1 MFKVG
6 TINYSRKLKNME
18 WLSRTAA
25 MLGEQSID
33 KLSNSKVALF
43 GIGGVGGYTLEILAR
58 SGVGN
63 IDIFDNDVV
72 SASNIN
78 RQIIALHHNVGRQ
91 KVDVAKERV
100 LDINPDCNI
109 TTHPMFYLP
118 ANADNIDLSI
128 YDYVID
134 CIDTMSAK
142 IELIKRCHALHIP
155 IISSMGAANKMDPT
169 SFKVAD
175 INQTKYDPLA
185 RVIRKK
191 LKEMHIPRLKVVYS
205 DEPPLKTVVEQQ
217 NGRNTPASNAFIPAI
232 AGIII
237 GAEAVKD
244 LISYA
249 GRK

>member
-1 MFKVG
+1 
-6 TINYSRKLKNME
+6 ME

-109 TTHPMFYLP
+109 ITHPMFYLP

-155 IISSMGAANKMDPT
+155 IISSMGAANKMNPT

-191 LKEMHIPRLKVVYS
+191 LKEMHIPKLKVVYS

>member
-1 MFKVG
+1 
-6 TINYSRKLKNME
+6 
-18 WLSRTAA
+18 
-25 MLGEQSID
+25 
-33 KLSNSKVALF
+33 
-43 GIGGVGGYTLEILAR
+43 
-58 SGVGN
+58 
-63 IDIFDNDVV
+63 
-72 SASNIN
+72 
-78 RQIIALHHNVGRQ
+78 
-91 KVDVAKERV
+91 
-100 LDINPDCNI
+100 
-109 TTHPMFYLP
+109 
-118 ANADNIDLSI
+118 
-128 YDYVID
+128 
-134 CIDTMSAK
+134 
-142 IELIKRCHALHIP
+142 
-155 IISSMGAANKMDPT
+155 MDPT

-191 LKEMHIPRLKVVYS
+191 LKEMHIPKLKVVYS

>member
-100 LDINPDCNI
+100 LDIHPDCNI

-191 LKEMHIPRLKVVYS
+191 LKEMHIPKLKVVYS

>member
-1 MFKVG
+1 
-6 TINYSRKLKNME
+6 ME

-109 TTHPMFYLP
+109 TTHSMFYLP

-191 LKEMHIPRLKVVYS
+191 LKEMHIPKLKVVYS